1 MGKEMHLHSSFQL
14 CWGKIAPLKF
24 AVNELPVSTD
34 DIALQILEGKSESI
48 NITIDSTAYEEL
60 I

>member
-1 MGKEMHLHSSFQL
+1 MHLHSSFQL
-14 CWGKIAPLKF
+14 CWGKIALLKF

-48 NITIDSTAYEEL
+48 NITIDSTAYKEL

>member
-1 MGKEMHLHSSFQL
+1 MHLHSSFQL